1 MIMKYYIIL
10 KCMYLYLF
18 FIDFFVRVLIFFLY
32 VNDIY
37 IKIGVGFVI
46 NGLQYCGSM
55 MINCCNFNIL
65 GRKIFFSFMLK
76 IIVDQWKRFV
86 IDQGQLIVV
95 MFDYVINF

>member
-1 MIMKYYIIL
+1 MKYYIIL

-18 FIDFFVRVLIFFLY
+18 FIDFFVRVLVFFFLY
-32 VNDIY
+32 VNDIQ